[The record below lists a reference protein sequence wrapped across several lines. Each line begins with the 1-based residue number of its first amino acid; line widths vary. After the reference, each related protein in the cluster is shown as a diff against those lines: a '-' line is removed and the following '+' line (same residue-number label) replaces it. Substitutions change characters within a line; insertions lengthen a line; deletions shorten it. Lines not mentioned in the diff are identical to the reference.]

1 MLLASTLPANNKISS
16 VWLARQIGTRMTI
29 EQLVEAMEV
38 EVNRMNEAK
47 YREALR
53 VRGIVAME
61 ASLNAGA

>member
-1 MLLASTLPANNKISS
+1 
-16 VWLARQIGTRMTI
+16 MTI